1 MTSLDRPQE
10 RWPLADL
17 TPENRD
23 FWTGGGDGALHLA
36 RCRRCATFL
45 HPPAPVCWSCYSQD
59 IGTAAVSGLG
69 TVYSFTVNHQSWD
82 RGTSESVYAIAVV
95 ELDEQSGL
103 RMLSNVVGCAPEM
116 LHIGARV
123 RVAFRREGEIFIPVF
138 ELIAP
143 TEGSSS

>member
-1 MTSLDRPQE
+1 M
-10 RWPLADL
+10 
-17 TPENRD
+17 
-23 FWTGGGDGALHLA
+23 
-36 RCRRCATFL
+36 
-45 HPPAPVCWSCYSQD
+45 
-59 IGTAAVSGLG
+59 
-69 TVYSFTVNHQSWD
+69 YSFTVNHQSWD

-123 RVAFRREGEIFIPVF
+123 RVGFRREGEMFIPVF

-143 TEGSSS
+143 TEGTSS

>member
-1 MTSLDRPQE
+1 MTSLDRPQAS
-10 RWPLADL
+10 WPLADL
-17 TPENRD
+17 TQTNRD
-23 FWTGGGDGALHLA
+23 FWTGGSDGALHIA

-82 RGTSESVYAIAVV
+82 RGTSGSVYAIAVV

-103 RMLSNVVGCAPEM
+103 RVLSNVVGCVPEM

-123 RVAFRREGEIFIPVF
+123 RVGFRPEGEMFIPVF
-138 ELIAP
+138 ELIVP
-143 TEGSSS
+143 TEGTSS